1 MKKLMLPLSLLA
13 LASLGACS
21 LSQNSSTPQ
30 GAIGTVTKGVTAN
43 LSSSEMA
50 YAFAGASSINFL
62 DDALGEEGGEGE
74 TVDTPVEGDSSS
86 YQAGTYKSD
95 DKGIYVDINGQS
107 IFFYVTDSGICNE
120 LLTK

>member
-43 LSSSEMA
+43 LSSSEMS

-86 YQAGTYKSD
+86 TDTSSD
-95 DKGIYVDINGQS
+95 TPVE
-107 IFFYVTDSGICNE
+107 TPTE
-120 LLTK
+120 TRT